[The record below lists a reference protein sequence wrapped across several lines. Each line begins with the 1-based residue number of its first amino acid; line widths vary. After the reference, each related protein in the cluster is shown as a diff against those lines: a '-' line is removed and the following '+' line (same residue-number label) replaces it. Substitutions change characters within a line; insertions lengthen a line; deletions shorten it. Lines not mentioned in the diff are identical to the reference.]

1 VVGERL
7 ARIINRMT
15 LSCCCCCCCNDTA
28 VISSSAGDAD
38 EDDDENAV
46 ANRRTTRIGAYRQY
60 SDVTLAL
67 QPMSSSYR
75 SGGSNGHVIHQ
86 QQQTAEMN
94 QQPLNHIKN
103 DRHSCIASDTTQVP
117 LLVCAGL
124 LAIFVGFASF
134 LLVLFEPQLGF
145 FGSLHLTINLLMT
158 LGFAGNLLPGMS
170 AETIMSGESTAA
182 NAAGHHQQQQ
192 QSRHHHQQ
200 SGSIGSQ
207 MSLIIVACLILVGTT
222 LLSSSFSILMDNIS
236 GGGGH
241 HHQHHSNSSR
251 SSVSQAGGGG
261 SSRRL
266 ANHHSST
273 CYQHMPSPP
282 IAAGR
287 Q

>member
-1 VVGERL
+1 
-7 ARIINRMT
+7 
-15 LSCCCCCCCNDTA
+15 
-28 VISSSAGDAD
+28 
-38 EDDDENAV
+38 
-46 ANRRTTRIGAYRQY
+46 
-60 SDVTLAL
+60 
-67 QPMSSSYR
+67 MSSSYR

-170 AETIMSGESTAA
+170 AETIMSAGESTA
-182 NAAGHHQQQQ
+182 NAGHHQQQQ